1 MQLNDSETKDLMSR
15 ETALQKTLF
24 NHPMQN
30 NNMISQFLCN
40 L

>member
-30 NNMISQFLCN
+30 NNMKSQFLCI